1 MTAIY
6 RDARE
11 MPFWKKLEGRPVC
24 SAVILGAIL
33 TGCLICPF
41 FLTKEP
47 GYMDLANC
55 SLAPCREFFFGTDS
69 MGRDIFAMVWH
80 GGRVSL
86 FIGIAAAAVSA
97 VLAAVIGAASGLA
110 PETADFWM
118 MRLTDILL
126 SVPQLLAV
134 VFVQAAW
141 GKADAVS
148 LSVAIGLT
156 GWMGM
161 AKIIRTKVRQLRSCE
176 YVAAARCMGGGFFY
190 ILWKHLVPNL
200 VSPVFFMAVMN
211 VRNAM
216 LSESALSFMGIGL
229 PVEVISWGSLLS
241 LGEQA
246 VLSDAWHAAVI
257 PGAFLAA
264 VLLCMTNLGDYMRKS
279 TDRRERHL

>member
-1 MTAIY
+1 MTARV
-6 RDARE
+6 RDAG
-11 MPFWKKLEGRPVC
+11 KPVC

-47 GYMDLANC
+47 GYMNLANC
-55 SLAPCREFFFGTDS
+55 SLAPCREFLFGTDS

-110 PETADFWM
+110 PETADFWI

-190 ILWKHLVPNL
+190 ILRKHLVPNL